1 MPTRVICGKT
11 IHVNDEGF
19 MTVPDEWDK
28 DIAGE
33 IAREE
38 GIPELS
44 PQHWVVIEFCR
55 QSLRKTGAA
64 PPRAITSGS
73 GVSTKELFAMFPE
86 RTGRKLPASPGLAN
100 RRFNIASNPVTEKT
114 SKENE
119 DMDTNGERKV
129 AFICSKGNLD
139 MAYPALI
146 MGWAALGN
154 GIDVTIF
161 FTFWG
166 MDLITKDRVDRLEI
180 APVANTSM
188 KMSMMGVD
196 TGNLGIPNIMGVLPG
211 MTAFATKLMKDKME
225 KLEVPPVREYLQML
239 VDAGAKL
246 YACKMSVDMMD
257 LKKEEFVDGVIDIVT
272 AGDLMDMTENIQIIF
287 I

>member
-1 MPTRVICGKT
+1 
-11 IHVNDEGF
+11 
-19 MTVPDEWDK
+19 MTE
-28 DIAGE
+28 
-33 IAREE
+33 
-38 GIPELS
+38 
-44 PQHWVVIEFCR
+44 Q
-55 QSLRKTGAA
+55 
-64 PPRAITSGS
+64 
-73 GVSTKELFAMFPE
+73 
-86 RTGRKLPASPGLAN
+86 N
-100 RRFNIASNPVTEKT
+100 RHI
-114 SKENE
+114 
-119 DMDTNGERKV
+119 

-139 MAYPALI
+139 MAYPALV

-166 MDLITKDRVDRLEI
+166 LDLINKARVDHLEI

-188 KMSMMGVD
+188 KMSMMGIK

-239 VDAGAKL
+239 VDAGARL
-246 YACKMSVDMMD
+246 YACKMSVDMMGLTMD
-257 LKKEEFVDGVIDIVT
+257 DFVDGVQAIVT
-272 AGDLMDMTENIQIIF
+272 AGDFMDMTEGAQIIF